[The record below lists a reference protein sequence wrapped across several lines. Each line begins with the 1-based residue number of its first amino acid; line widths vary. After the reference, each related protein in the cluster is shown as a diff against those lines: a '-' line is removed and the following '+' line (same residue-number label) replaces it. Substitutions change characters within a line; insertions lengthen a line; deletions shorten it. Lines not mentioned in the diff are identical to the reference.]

1 MKLLSIRLENYIGIY
16 NGRGDNILEVD
27 LSQSTSNIVIIRG
40 SNGSGKST
48 LLKALSPLQ
57 DDNTAIIPGMEGK
70 KTLRYLYN
78 GELYEILY
86 VHPVKN
92 DGSRGQ
98 VKMQVYKGMN
108 RVELNPTWNVT
119 SGKDIIFDL
128 FNLDANFLTLSQL
141 SSEDRGLADKKPAE
155 RKKFVNSII
164 NGIEVYNNMYK
175 VITKKYSTFKN
186 MINTISSKI
195 RQIGNIEE
203 LNARFINISK
213 QVEDV
218 SSERDKAVIEAS
230 KIDAEIGILT
240 RDNNLEEY
248 YKINEEIRDNIDY
261 ISASKSQVIDLSKG
275 ELSSENL
282 YELKDIIDSGLHTF
296 DKDISK
302 WKSEEAVAN
311 AKIESISREKD
322 ETFNSL
328 QTKITKRGTLLDGG
342 FSDSDLS
349 LYKDTKAKIA
359 ELDNDINGLNSSIKN
374 LSEAEALIN
383 AMEMIVPVL
392 DSLYN
397 GLDATTKKEKYDFV
411 KTTLDN
417 DGKYVDQTVELSRTY
432 NEVSR
437 TVGEL
442 ESEVLA
448 YEILFDKA
456 KSLALRPKE
465 CKIDDCSFVKEAID
479 ASSKHPEKRIN
490 DINKEISESKTLLKS
505 LEKDIESYKELYDFN
520 KRFTNLHG
528 MVLSFR
534 KLLEKS
540 PVDYIIDPYQLLAS
554 LDHMEKLMIDFN
566 QIRGIFNIITTKSN
580 YEEIIESL
588 KEPAAKYE
596 ANKALIDELD
606 SDIASLKDKLTTID
620 NRLMAEKDA
629 ISETVT
635 DISLTEFKIEVY
647 TKCKSLVDECIGLDV
662 RNEELQSQI
671 NSLSDIALKV
681 KTLDARMAEAK
692 SRADRLNNDLNAIL
706 NERDKIASNKTLL
719 EDYIRDLD
727 LYNKNFSILE
737 TIRYYLSPTT
747 GIQTVFMRTY
757 MGNIILKANELLSLI
772 FNGQF
777 IIQPFVINEAEFRI
791 PCLGNGLVNDD
802 ISSMSTSQ
810 ICMISMIL
818 SFAILSNSSTD
829 YNILKLDEIDGGLD
843 TENRIQFIGLLKQLI
858 TMVGCEQ
865 CFLISHNMEYDADT
879 TVIDMAARPVLVR

>member
-78 GELYEILY
+78 GEVYEILY

-282 YELKDIIDSGLHTF
+282 YELKDIIDNSLHTF

-322 ETFNSL
+322 EAFNSL

-349 LYKDTKAKIA
+349 LYKETKAKIA
-359 ELDNDINGLNSSIKN
+359 ELENDINGLNSSIKN
-374 LSEAEALIN
+374 LSEAEALVN

-465 CKIDDCSFVKEAID
+465 CKIDDCSFVKEAIE

-490 DINKEISESKTLLKS
+490 NINKEISESKTLLKS

-647 TKCKSLVDECIGLDV
+647 TKCKSLVDECIGLDT

-671 NSLSDIALKV
+671 NSLSDIAFKV

-719 EDYIRDLD
+719 EDYIRDLE

>member
-57 DDNTAIIPGMEGK
+57 DDNTAIIPGLEGK

-78 GELYEILY
+78 GEVYEILY
-86 VHPVKN
+86 VHPVKT

-186 MINTISSKI
+186 LISTISSKI
-195 RQIGNIEE
+195 NQIGNIEE
-203 LNARFINISK
+203 LNARYNNISR

-218 SSERDKAVIEAS
+218 SRERDKAVIEAS

-240 RDNNLEEY
+240 RDNNLEEF
-248 YKINEEIRDNIDY
+248 YKINEEIRENLDY
-261 ISASKSQVIDLSKG
+261 IRASKSQVINLSKG
-275 ELSSENL
+275 ELSSEDLN
-282 YELKDIIDSGLHTF
+282 ELKDIIDRSLRTF

-311 AKIESISREKD
+311 AKIENISREKD
-322 ETFNSL
+322 DTFKSL

-342 FSDSDLS
+342 FSDSDLT

-359 ELDNDINGLNSSIKN
+359 ELENDINGLNSSIKN
-374 LSEAEALIN
+374 LSEAEALVN

-417 DGKYVDQTVELSRTY
+417 DGKYVDQTIELTHTY

-437 TVGEL
+437 TVTEL
-442 ESEVLA
+442 ESEVLT

-456 KSLALRPKE
+456 KSLALRPKD
-465 CKIDDCSFVKEAID
+465 CKIDNCSFVKEAIE

-490 DINKEISESKTLLKS
+490 DINKEIDESNKLLKS

-588 KEPAAKYE
+588 KAPAAKYE

-620 NRLMAEKDA
+620 AQLTAEQDG
-629 ISETVT
+629 ISETT
-635 DISLTEFKIEVY
+635 TNISLAEFKIEVY
-647 TKCKSLVDECIGLDV
+647 TKCKSLVDECIGLEE
-662 RNEELQSQI
+662 RNNELQGQI
-671 NSLSDIALKV
+671 NSLSDIAFKV
-681 KTLDARMAEAK
+681 KDLETRMDEAK

-706 NERDKIASNKTLL
+706 SERDKIASSKTLL
-719 EDYIRDLD
+719 EDYIRDLE

>member
-57 DDNTAIIPGMEGK
+57 DDNNAIIPGLEGK

-78 GELYEILY
+78 NEVYEILY
-86 VHPVKN
+86 VHPVKT

-186 MINTISSKI
+186 LISTISSKI
-195 RQIGNIEE
+195 NQIGNIEE
-203 LNARFINISK
+203 LNSRYNNITR

-218 SSERDKAVIEAS
+218 SRERDRAVIEAS

-240 RDNNLEEY
+240 IDNNLEEF
-248 YKINEEIRDNIDY
+248 YKINEEIRENIDY
-261 ISASKSQVIDLSKG
+261 IRASKSQVINLSKG
-275 ELSSENL
+275 ELSSEDLN
-282 YELKDIIDSGLHTF
+282 ELKDIIDRNLRTF

-311 AKIESISREKD
+311 AKIENISRDKD
-322 ETFNSL
+322 ETFKSL

-359 ELDNDINGLNSSIKN
+359 ELENDINSLNSSIKN
-374 LSEAEALIN
+374 LSEAEALVN

-417 DGKYVDQTVELSRTY
+417 DGKYVDQTIELTRTY

-437 TVGEL
+437 TVTEL
-442 ESEVLA
+442 ESEILA

-456 KSLALRPKE
+456 KSLALRPKD
-465 CKIDDCSFVKEAID
+465 CKIDDCSFVKEAIE

-490 DINKEISESKTLLKS
+490 DINKEIDESNKLLKS

-606 SDIASLKDKLTTID
+606 SDIASLKDKLST
-620 NRLMAEKDA
+620 
-629 ISETVT
+629 
-635 DISLTEFKIEVY
+635 ISLQLTTENESIDEITNNISITEFRMEVY
-647 TKCKSLVDECIGLDV
+647 TKCKSLVDECIELEE
-662 RNEELQSQI
+662 RNNELQSQI
-671 NSLSDIALKV
+671 NSLSDIAFKV
-681 KTLDARMAEAK
+681 KDLETRMDEAK

-706 NERDKIASNKTLL
+706 SERDKIASNKTLL

>member
-57 DDNTAIIPGMEGK
+57 DDNTAIIPGLEGK

-78 GELYEILY
+78 GEVYEILY
-86 VHPVKN
+86 VHPVKT

-186 MINTISSKI
+186 LISTISSKI
-195 RQIGNIEE
+195 NQIGNIEE
-203 LNARFINISK
+203 LNARYNNISR

-218 SSERDKAVIEAS
+218 SRERDKAVIEAS

-240 RDNNLEEY
+240 RDNNLEEF
-248 YKINEEIRDNIDY
+248 YKINEEIRENLDY
-261 ISASKSQVIDLSKG
+261 IRASKSQVINLSKG
-275 ELSSENL
+275 ELSSEDLN
-282 YELKDIIDSGLHTF
+282 ELKDIIDRSLRTF

-311 AKIESISREKD
+311 AKIENISKEKED
-322 ETFNSL
+322 TFKSL

-359 ELDNDINGLNSSIKN
+359 ELENDINGLNSSIKN
-374 LSEAEALIN
+374 LSEAEALVN

-417 DGKYVDQTVELSRTY
+417 DGKYVDQTIELTRTY

-437 TVGEL
+437 TVTEL
-442 ESEVLA
+442 ESEILT

-456 KSLALRPKE
+456 KSLALRPKD
-465 CKIDDCSFVKEAID
+465 CKIDDCSFVKEAIE

-490 DINKEISESKTLLKS
+490 DINKEIDESNKLLKS

-606 SDIASLKDKLTTID
+606 SDIASLKDKLST
-620 NRLMAEKDA
+620 
-629 ISETVT
+629 
-635 DISLTEFKIEVY
+635 ISLQLTTENESIDETTNNISITEFRMEVY
-647 TKCKSLVDECIGLDV
+647 TKCKSLVDECIGLEE
-662 RNEELQSQI
+662 RNNELQSQI
-671 NSLSDIALKV
+671 NSLSDIAFKV
-681 KTLDARMAEAK
+681 KDLETRMDEAK

-706 NERDKIASNKTLL
+706 SERDKIASNKTLL

>member
-57 DDNTAIIPGMEGK
+57 DDNTAIIPGLEGK

-78 GELYEILY
+78 GEVYEILY
-86 VHPVKN
+86 VHPVKT

-108 RVELNPTWNVT
+108 HVELNPTWNVT

-186 MINTISSKI
+186 LISTISSKI
-195 RQIGNIEE
+195 NQIGNIEE
-203 LNARFINISK
+203 LNARYNNISR
-213 QVEDV
+213 QVETV

-240 RDNNLEEY
+240 RDNNLEEF
-248 YKINEEIRDNIDY
+248 YKINEEIRENLDY
-261 ISASKSQVIDLSKG
+261 IRASKSQVINLSKG
-275 ELSSENL
+275 ELSSEDLN
-282 YELKDIIDSGLHTF
+282 ELKDIIDNSLHAF

-302 WKSEEAVAN
+302 WKSEEAVAKV
-311 AKIESISREKD
+311 KIENISRDKD
-322 ETFNSL
+322 ETFKSL

-342 FSDSDLS
+342 FSDSDLT
-349 LYKDTKAKIA
+349 LYKETKAKIA
-359 ELDNDINGLNSSIKN
+359 DLENDINGLNSSIKN
-374 LSEAEALIN
+374 LSEAEALVN

-417 DGKYVDQTVELSRTY
+417 DGKYVDQTIELTRTY

-437 TVGEL
+437 TVTEL

-456 KSLALRPKE
+456 KSLALRPKD
-465 CKIDDCSFVKEAID
+465 CKIDDCSFVKEAIE

-490 DINKEISESKTLLKS
+490 DINKEIDESNKLLKS

-620 NRLMAEKDA
+620 AQLTAEQDG
-629 ISETVT
+629 ISETT
-635 DISLTEFKIEVY
+635 NDIALTEFKTEVY
-647 TKCKSLVDECIGLDV
+647 TKCKSLVDECIGLEE
-662 RNEELQSQI
+662 RNNELQGQI
-671 NSLSDIALKV
+671 NSLSDIAFKV
-681 KTLDARMAEAK
+681 KDLETRMDEAK
-692 SRADRLNNDLNAIL
+692 SKADRLNNDLNAIL
-706 NERDKIASNKTLL
+706 NERDKIASSKTLL
-719 EDYIRDLD
+719 EDYIRDLE

>member
-57 DDNTAIIPGMEGK
+57 DDNTAIIPGLEGK

-78 GELYEILY
+78 NEVYEILY
-86 VHPVKN
+86 VHPVKT

-186 MINTISSKI
+186 LISTISSKI
-195 RQIGNIEE
+195 NQIGNIEE
-203 LNARFINISK
+203 LNARYNNITR

-218 SSERDKAVIEAS
+218 SRERDKAVIEAS

-240 RDNNLEEY
+240 RDNNLEEF
-248 YKINEEIRDNIDY
+248 YKINEEIRENLDY
-261 ISASKSQVIDLSKG
+261 IRASKSQVINLSKG
-275 ELSSENL
+275 ELSSEDLN
-282 YELKDIIDSGLHTF
+282 ELKDIIDRSLRTF

-311 AKIESISREKD
+311 SKIESISKEKD

-342 FSDSDLS
+342 FSDSDLT

-359 ELDNDINGLNSSIKN
+359 ELENDINGLNSSIKN
-374 LSEAEALIN
+374 LSEAEALVN

-417 DGKYVDQTVELSRTY
+417 DGKYVDQTIELTRTY

-437 TVGEL
+437 TVTEL
-442 ESEVLA
+442 ESEILT

-456 KSLALRPKE
+456 KSLALRPKA
-465 CKIDDCSFVKEAID
+465 CKIDDCSFVKEAIE

-490 DINKEISESKTLLKS
+490 DINKEINESNKLLKS

-620 NRLMAEKDA
+620 NQLMTEKDA
-629 ISETVT
+629 ISETTT
-635 DISLTEFKIEVY
+635 DIALIEFKIEVY
-647 TKCKSLVDECIGLDV
+647 TKCKSLVDECIGLEE
-662 RNEELQSQI
+662 RNNELQSQI
-671 NSLSDIALKV
+671 NSLSDIAFKV
-681 KTLDARMAEAK
+681 KDLETRIDEAK

-706 NERDKIASNKTLL
+706 SERDKIASNKTLL

>member
-78 GELYEILY
+78 GEVYEILY

-275 ELSSENL
+275 ELTSENL
-282 YELKDIIDSGLHTF
+282 SELKDIIDNSLHTF

-322 ETFNSL
+322 EAFNSL

-342 FSDSDLS
+342 FSDSDLT

-359 ELDNDINGLNSSIKN
+359 ELENDINGLNSSIKN
-374 LSEAEALIN
+374 LSEAEALVN

-417 DGKYVDQTVELSRTY
+417 DGKYVDQTIELSRTY

-465 CKIDDCSFVKEAID
+465 CKIDDCSFVKEAIE

-606 SDIASLKDKLTTID
+606 SDIASLKDKLTNID

-662 RNEELQSQI
+662 RNEELQAQI

-681 KTLDARMAEAK
+681 KTLDTRMAEAK
-692 SRADRLNNDLNAIL
+692 SRADRLNDDLNAIL

>member
-78 GELYEILY
+78 GEVYEILY

-282 YELKDIIDSGLHTF
+282 YELKDIIDSSLHTF

-322 ETFNSL
+322 EAFNSL

-342 FSDSDLS
+342 FSDSDLT

-359 ELDNDINGLNSSIKN
+359 ELENDINSLNSSIKN
-374 LSEAEALIN
+374 LSEAEALVN

-465 CKIDDCSFVKEAID
+465 CKIDDCSFVKEAIE

-606 SDIASLKDKLTTID
+606 SDIASLKDKLNTID

-647 TKCKSLVDECIGLDV
+647 TKCKSLVDECIGLDT
-662 RNEELQSQI
+662 RNEELQAQI

-681 KTLDARMAEAK
+681 KTLDTRMAEAK

-858 TMVGCEQ
+858 SMVGCEQ

>member
-78 GELYEILY
+78 GEVYEILY

-282 YELKDIIDSGLHTF
+282 YELKDIIDNSLRTF

-322 ETFNSL
+322 EAFNSL

-342 FSDSDLS
+342 FSDSDLT

-359 ELDNDINGLNSSIKN
+359 ELENDINSLNSSIKN
-374 LSEAEALIN
+374 LSEAEALVN

-465 CKIDDCSFVKEAID
+465 CKIDDCSFVKEAIE

-490 DINKEISESKTLLKS
+490 DISKEISESKTLLKS

-647 TKCKSLVDECIGLDV
+647 TKCKSLVDECIGLDT
-662 RNEELQSQI
+662 RNEELQAQI

>member
-57 DDNTAIIPGMEGK
+57 DDNNAIIPGLEGK

-78 GELYEILY
+78 NEVYEILY
-86 VHPVKN
+86 VHPVKT

-186 MINTISSKI
+186 LISTISSKI
-195 RQIGNIEE
+195 NQIGNIEE
-203 LNARFINISK
+203 LNSRYNNISR

-218 SSERDKAVIEAS
+218 SRERDRAVIEAS

-240 RDNNLEEY
+240 RDNNLEEF
-248 YKINEEIRDNIDY
+248 YKINEEIRDNLDY
-261 ISASKSQVIDLSKG
+261 IRASKSQVINLSKG
-275 ELSSENL
+275 ELSSEDLN
-282 YELKDIIDSGLHTF
+282 ELKDIIDSSLRSF
-296 DKDISK
+296 DRDISK
-302 WKSEEAVAN
+302 WRAEEAVAN
-311 AKIESISREKD
+311 AKIENISREKD
-322 ETFNSL
+322 ETFKSL

-359 ELDNDINGLNSSIKN
+359 ELENDINGLNSSIKN
-374 LSEAEALIN
+374 LSEAEALVN

-417 DGKYVDQTVELSRTY
+417 DGKYVDQTIELTRTY

-437 TVGEL
+437 TVTEL

-456 KSLALRPKE
+456 KSLALRPKD
-465 CKIDDCSFVKEAID
+465 CKIDDCSFVKEAIE

-490 DINKEISESKTLLKS
+490 DINKEIDESNKLLKS

-606 SDIASLKDKLTTID
+606 SDIASLKDKLSTISLQLTTENESIGEITT
-620 NRLMAEKDA
+620 N
-629 ISETVT
+629 
-635 DISLTEFKIEVY
+635 ISLTEFKTEVY
-647 TKCKSLVDECIGLDV
+647 TKCKSLVDECIGLEE
-662 RNEELQSQI
+662 RNNELQSQI
-671 NSLSDIALKV
+671 NSLSDIAFKV
-681 KTLDARMAEAK
+681 KDLETRMDEAK

-706 NERDKIASNKTLL
+706 SERDKIASNKTLL

>member
-78 GELYEILY
+78 GEIYEILY
-86 VHPVKN
+86 IHPVKN

-282 YELKDIIDSGLHTF
+282 YELKDIIDNSLHTF

-322 ETFNSL
+322 EAFNSL

-342 FSDSDLS
+342 FSDSDLT

-359 ELDNDINGLNSSIKN
+359 ELENDINSLNSSIKN
-374 LSEAEALIN
+374 LSEAEALVN

-417 DGKYVDQTVELSRTY
+417 NGKYVDQTVELSRTY

-465 CKIDDCSFVKEAID
+465 CKIDDCSFVKEAIE

-505 LEKDIESYKELYDFN
+505 LDKDIESYKELYDFN

-647 TKCKSLVDECIGLDV
+647 TKCKSLVDECIGLDT
-662 RNEELQSQI
+662 RNEELQAQI

-681 KTLDARMAEAK
+681 KTLDTRMAEAK

-858 TMVGCEQ
+858 SMVGCEQ

>member
-57 DDNTAIIPGMEGK
+57 DDNNAIIPGLEGK

-78 GELYEILY
+78 NEVYEILY
-86 VHPVKN
+86 VHPVKT

-186 MINTISSKI
+186 LISTISSKI
-195 RQIGNIEE
+195 NQIGNIEE
-203 LNARFINISK
+203 LNSRYNNITR

-218 SSERDKAVIEAS
+218 SRERDRAVIEAS

-240 RDNNLEEY
+240 RDNNLEEF
-248 YKINEEIRDNIDY
+248 YKINEEIRENLDY
-261 ISASKSQVIDLSKG
+261 IRVSKSQVINLSKG
-275 ELSSENL
+275 ELSSEDLN
-282 YELKDIIDSGLHTF
+282 ELKDIIDRSLRTF

-311 AKIESISREKD
+311 AKIENISKEKD

-359 ELDNDINGLNSSIKN
+359 ELENDINGLNSSIKN
-374 LSEAEALIN
+374 LSEAEALVN

-417 DGKYVDQTVELSRTY
+417 DGKYVDQTIELTRTY

-437 TVGEL
+437 TVTEL

-456 KSLALRPKE
+456 KSLALRPKD
-465 CKIDDCSFVKEAID
+465 CKIDDCSFVKEAIE

-490 DINKEISESKTLLKS
+490 DINKEIDESNKLLKS

-606 SDIASLKDKLTTID
+606 SDIASLKDKLSTISLQLTTENESIGEITT
-620 NRLMAEKDA
+620 N
-629 ISETVT
+629 
-635 DISLTEFKIEVY
+635 ISLTEFKTEVY
-647 TKCKSLVDECIGLDV
+647 TKCKSLVDECIGLEE
-662 RNEELQSQI
+662 RNNELQSQI
-671 NSLSDIALKV
+671 NSLSDIAFKV
-681 KTLDARMAEAK
+681 KDLEGRMDEAK

-706 NERDKIASNKTLL
+706 SERDKIASNKTLL

>member
-1 MKLLSIRLENYIGIY
+1 
-16 NGRGDNILEVD
+16 
-27 LSQSTSNIVIIRG
+27 
-40 SNGSGKST
+40 
-48 LLKALSPLQ
+48 
-57 DDNTAIIPGMEGK
+57 
-70 KTLRYLYN
+70 
-78 GELYEILY
+78 
-86 VHPVKN
+86 
-92 DGSRGQ
+92 
-98 VKMQVYKGMN
+98 
-108 RVELNPTWNVT
+108 
-119 SGKDIIFDL
+119 
-128 FNLDANFLTLSQL
+128 
-141 SSEDRGLADKKPAE
+141 
-155 RKKFVNSII
+155 
-164 NGIEVYNNMYK
+164 
-175 VITKKYSTFKN
+175 

-261 ISASKSQVIDLSKG
+261 ISSSKSQVIDLSKG

-282 YELKDIIDSGLHTF
+282 YELKDIIDNSLHTF

-322 ETFNSL
+322 EAFNSL

-359 ELDNDINGLNSSIKN
+359 ELENDINGLNSSIKN
-374 LSEAEALIN
+374 LSEAEALVN

-432 NEVSR
+432 NEVFR

-465 CKIDDCSFVKEAID
+465 CKIDDCSFVKEAIE

-647 TKCKSLVDECIGLDV
+647 TKCKSLVDECIGLDI
-662 RNEELQSQI
+662 RNEELQTQI

-858 TMVGCEQ
+858 SMVGCEQ

>member
-78 GELYEILY
+78 GEVYEILY

-282 YELKDIIDSGLHTF
+282 YELKDIIDNSLRTF

-322 ETFNSL
+322 EAFNSL

-359 ELDNDINGLNSSIKN
+359 ELENDINSLNSSIKN
-374 LSEAEALIN
+374 LSEAEALVN

-417 DGKYVDQTVELSRTY
+417 DGKYVDQTIELSRTY

-465 CKIDDCSFVKEAID
+465 CKIDDCSFVKEAIE

-662 RNEELQSQI
+662 RNEELQAQI

-681 KTLDARMAEAK
+681 KTLDTRMAEAK

-858 TMVGCEQ
+858 SMVGCEQ

>member
-57 DDNTAIIPGMEGK
+57 DDNNAIIPGLEGK

-78 GELYEILY
+78 NEIYEILY
-86 VHPVKN
+86 VHPVKT

-186 MINTISSKI
+186 LISTISSKI
-195 RQIGNIEE
+195 NQIGNIEE
-203 LNARFINISK
+203 LNSRYNNITR

-218 SSERDKAVIEAS
+218 SRERDRAVIEAS

-240 RDNNLEEY
+240 RDNNLEEF
-248 YKINEEIRDNIDY
+248 YKINEEIRENLDY
-261 ISASKSQVIDLSKG
+261 IRASKSQVINLSKG
-275 ELSSENL
+275 ELTSENL
-282 YELKDIIDSGLHTF
+282 YELKDIIDSSLRTF

-311 AKIESISREKD
+311 AKIENISKEKED
-322 ETFNSL
+322 TFKSL

-359 ELDNDINGLNSSIKN
+359 ELENDINSLNSSIKN
-374 LSEAEALIN
+374 LSEAEALVN

-417 DGKYVDQTVELSRTY
+417 DGKYVDQTIELTRTY

-437 TVGEL
+437 TVTEL
-442 ESEVLA
+442 ESEILT

-456 KSLALRPKE
+456 KSLALRPKD
-465 CKIDDCSFVKEAID
+465 CKIDDCSFVKEAIE

-490 DINKEISESKTLLKS
+490 DINKEIDESNKLLKS

-620 NRLMAEKDA
+620 NQLMTEKDA

-635 DISLTEFKIEVY
+635 DIALTEFKTEVY
-647 TKCKSLVDECIGLDV
+647 TKCKSLVDECIGLEE
-662 RNEELQSQI
+662 RNNELQGQI
-671 NSLSDIALKV
+671 NSLSDIAFKV
-681 KTLDARMAEAK
+681 KDLETRMDEAK

-706 NERDKIASNKTLL
+706 SERDKIASNKTLL

>member
-70 KTLRYLYN
+70 KTLRYFYN
-78 GELYEILY
+78 GEVYEILY

-213 QVEDV
+213 QVEDI

-282 YELKDIIDSGLHTF
+282 YELKDIIDNSLHTF

-322 ETFNSL
+322 EAFNSL

-342 FSDSDLS
+342 FSDSDLT

-359 ELDNDINGLNSSIKN
+359 ELENDINGLNSSIKN
-374 LSEAEALIN
+374 LSEAEALVN

-442 ESEVLA
+442 ESEILA

-465 CKIDDCSFVKEAID
+465 CKIDDCSFVKEAIE

-490 DINKEISESKTLLKS
+490 DINKDISESKTLLKS

-647 TKCKSLVDECIGLDV
+647 TKCKSLVDECIGLDT
-662 RNEELQSQI
+662 RNEELQAQI

-681 KTLDARMAEAK
+681 KTLDTRMAEAK

-858 TMVGCEQ
+858 SMVGCEQ

>member
-57 DDNTAIIPGMEGK
+57 DDNNAIIPGLEGK

-78 GELYEILY
+78 GEVYEILY
-86 VHPVKN
+86 VHPVKT

-186 MINTISSKI
+186 LISTISSKI
-195 RQIGNIEE
+195 NQIGNIEE
-203 LNARFINISK
+203 LNSRYNNITR

-218 SSERDKAVIEAS
+218 SRERDRAVIEAS

-240 RDNNLEEY
+240 RDNNLEEF
-248 YKINEEIRDNIDY
+248 YKINEEIRENLDY
-261 ISASKSQVIDLSKG
+261 IRASKSQVINLSKG
-275 ELSSENL
+275 ELSSEDLN
-282 YELKDIIDSGLHTF
+282 ELKDIIDRSLRTF

-311 AKIESISREKD
+311 AKIENISKEKED
-322 ETFNSL
+322 TFKSL

-342 FSDSDLS
+342 FSDSDLT
-349 LYKDTKAKIA
+349 LYKETKAKIA
-359 ELDNDINGLNSSIKN
+359 DLENDINGLNSSIKN
-374 LSEAEALIN
+374 LSEAEALVN

-417 DGKYVDQTVELSRTY
+417 DGKYVDQTVELTRTY

-437 TVGEL
+437 TVTEL

-456 KSLALRPKE
+456 KSLALRPKD
-465 CKIDDCSFVKEAID
+465 CKIDDCSFVKEAIE

-490 DINKEISESKTLLKS
+490 DINKEIDESNKLLKS
-505 LEKDIESYKELYDFN
+505 LEKDIESYRELYDFN

-540 PVDYIIDPYQLLAS
+540 PVNYIIDPYQLLAS
-554 LDHMEKLMIDFN
+554 LDHMENLMINFN

-606 SDIASLKDKLTTID
+606 SDIASLKDKLST
-620 NRLMAEKDA
+620 
-629 ISETVT
+629 
-635 DISLTEFKIEVY
+635 ISLQLTTENESIDEITNNISITEFRMGVY
-647 TKCKSLVDECIGLDV
+647 TKCKSLVDECIGLEE
-662 RNEELQSQI
+662 RNNELQSQI
-671 NSLSDIALKV
+671 NSLSDIAFKV
-681 KTLDARMAEAK
+681 KDLETRMDEAK

-706 NERDKIASNKTLL
+706 SERDKIASNKTLL

>member
-78 GELYEILY
+78 GEVYEILY

-282 YELKDIIDSGLHTF
+282 YELKDIIDNSLRTF

-342 FSDSDLS
+342 FSDSDLT

-359 ELDNDINGLNSSIKN
+359 ELENDINSLNSSIKN
-374 LSEAEALIN
+374 LSEAEALVN

-465 CKIDDCSFVKEAID
+465 CKIDDCSFVKEAIE

-520 KRFTNLHG
+520 KRFSNLHG

-620 NRLMAEKDA
+620 NRLIAEKDA

-647 TKCKSLVDECIGLDV
+647 TKCKSLVDECIGLDT

-681 KTLDARMAEAK
+681 KTLDTRMAEAK

-858 TMVGCEQ
+858 SMVGCEQ

>member
-57 DDNTAIIPGMEGK
+57 DDNNAIIPGLEGK

-78 GELYEILY
+78 NEVYEILY
-86 VHPVKN
+86 VHPVKT

-186 MINTISSKI
+186 LISTISSKI
-195 RQIGNIEE
+195 NQIGNIEE
-203 LNARFINISK
+203 LNSRYNNITR

-218 SSERDKAVIEAS
+218 SRERDRAVIEAS

-240 RDNNLEEY
+240 RDNNLEEF
-248 YKINEEIRDNIDY
+248 YKINEEIRENLDY
-261 ISASKSQVIDLSKG
+261 IRASKSQVINLSKG
-275 ELSSENL
+275 ELSSEDLN
-282 YELKDIIDSGLHTF
+282 ELKDIIDRSLRTF

-311 AKIESISREKD
+311 AKIENISREKD
-322 ETFNSL
+322 ETFKSL

-359 ELDNDINGLNSSIKN
+359 ELENDINSLNSSIKN
-374 LSEAEALIN
+374 LSEAEALVN

-417 DGKYVDQTVELSRTY
+417 DGKYVDQTIELTRTY

-437 TVGEL
+437 TVTEL
-442 ESEVLA
+442 ESEILA

-456 KSLALRPKE
+456 KSLALRPKD
-465 CKIDDCSFVKEAID
+465 CKIDDCSFVKEAIE

-490 DINKEISESKTLLKS
+490 DINKEIDESNRLLKS

-606 SDIASLKDKLTTID
+606 SDIASLKDKLSTISLQLTTENESIGEITT
-620 NRLMAEKDA
+620 N
-629 ISETVT
+629 
-635 DISLTEFKIEVY
+635 ISLTEFKTEVY
-647 TKCKSLVDECIGLDV
+647 TKCKSLVDECIGLEE
-662 RNEELQSQI
+662 RNNELQSQI
-671 NSLSDIALKV
+671 NSLSDIAFKV
-681 KTLDARMAEAK
+681 KDLEGRMDEAK

-706 NERDKIASNKTLL
+706 SERDKIASNKTLL

>member
-78 GELYEILY
+78 GEVYEILY

-261 ISASKSQVIDLSKG
+261 ISSSKSKVIDLSKG

-282 YELKDIIDSGLHTF
+282 YELKDIIDNSLRTF

-322 ETFNSL
+322 EAFNSL

-342 FSDSDLS
+342 FSDSDLT

-359 ELDNDINGLNSSIKN
+359 ELENDINGLNSSIKN
-374 LSEAEALIN
+374 LSEAEALVN

-417 DGKYVDQTVELSRTY
+417 DGKYLDQTVELSRTY

-465 CKIDDCSFVKEAID
+465 CKIDNCSFVKEAIE

-858 TMVGCEQ
+858 SMVGCEQ

>member
-57 DDNTAIIPGMEGK
+57 DDNTAIIPGLEGK

-78 GELYEILY
+78 GEVYEILY
-86 VHPVKN
+86 VHPVKT

-186 MINTISSKI
+186 LISTISSKI
-195 RQIGNIEE
+195 NQIGNIEE
-203 LNARFINISK
+203 LNARYNNISR
-213 QVEDV
+213 QVETI

-240 RDNNLEEY
+240 RDNNLEEF
-248 YKINEEIRDNIDY
+248 YKINEEIRENLDY
-261 ISASKSQVIDLSKG
+261 IRASKSQVINLSKG
-275 ELSSENL
+275 ELTSENL
-282 YELKDIIDSGLHTF
+282 NELKDIIDSSLHAF

-302 WKSEEAVAN
+302 WKSEEAVAKV
-311 AKIESISREKD
+311 KIENISREKD

-342 FSDSDLS
+342 FSDSDLT
-349 LYKDTKAKIA
+349 LYKETKAKIA
-359 ELDNDINGLNSSIKN
+359 DLENDINGLNSSIKN
-374 LSEAEALIN
+374 LSEAEALVN

-417 DGKYVDQTVELSRTY
+417 DGKYVDQTIELTRTY

-437 TVGEL
+437 TVTEL

-456 KSLALRPKE
+456 KSLALRPKD
-465 CKIDDCSFVKEAID
+465 CKIDDCSFVKEAIE

-490 DINKEISESKTLLKS
+490 DINKEIDESNKLLKS

-540 PVDYIIDPYQLLAS
+540 PVNYIIDPYQLLAS
-554 LDHMEKLMIDFN
+554 LDHMENLMIDFN

-606 SDIASLKDKLTTID
+606 SDIASLKNKLTTID
-620 NRLMAEKDA
+620 AQLTAEQDGV
-629 ISETVT
+629 SEITT
-635 DISLTEFKIEVY
+635 NISLVEFKTEVY
-647 TKCKSLVDECIGLDV
+647 TKCKSLVDECIGLEE
-662 RNEELQSQI
+662 RNNELQGQI
-671 NSLSDIALKV
+671 NSLSDIAFKV
-681 KTLDARMAEAK
+681 KDLESRMDEAK

-706 NERDKIASNKTLL
+706 NERDKIASSKTLL

>member
-78 GELYEILY
+78 GEVYEILY

-248 YKINEEIRDNIDY
+248 YRINEEIRDNIDY

-282 YELKDIIDSGLHTF
+282 YELKDIIDSSLRTF

-322 ETFNSL
+322 EAFNSL

-349 LYKDTKAKIA
+349 LYKETKAKIA
-359 ELDNDINGLNSSIKN
+359 ELENDINGLNSSIKN
-374 LSEAEALIN
+374 LSEAEALVN

-647 TKCKSLVDECIGLDV
+647 TKCKSLVDECIGLDI
-662 RNEELQSQI
+662 RNEELQAQI

-681 KTLDARMAEAK
+681 KTLDTRMAEAK

>member
-78 GELYEILY
+78 GEVYEILY

-275 ELSSENL
+275 ELTSENL
-282 YELKDIIDSGLHTF
+282 YELKDIIDNSLHTF

-322 ETFNSL
+322 EAFNSL

-359 ELDNDINGLNSSIKN
+359 ELENDINSLNSSIKN
-374 LSEAEALIN
+374 LSEAEALVN

-417 DGKYVDQTVELSRTY
+417 DGKYVDQTVELSRNY

-465 CKIDDCSFVKEAID
+465 CKIDDCSFVKEAIE

-490 DINKEISESKTLLKS
+490 DINKKISESKTLLKS

-580 YEEIIESL
+580 YEEIIELL

-635 DISLTEFKIEVY
+635 NISLTEFKIEVY
-647 TKCKSLVDECIGLDV
+647 TKCKSLVDECIGLDT
-662 RNEELQSQI
+662 RNEELQAQI

-858 TMVGCEQ
+858 SMVGCEQ

>member
-57 DDNTAIIPGMEGK
+57 DDNTAIIPGLGGK

-78 GELYEILY
+78 GEVYEILY
-86 VHPVKN
+86 VHPVKT

-186 MINTISSKI
+186 LISTISSKI
-195 RQIGNIEE
+195 NQIGNIEE
-203 LNARFINISK
+203 LNARYNNISR

-218 SSERDKAVIEAS
+218 SRERDKAVIEAS

-240 RDNNLEEY
+240 RDNNLEEF
-248 YKINEEIRDNIDY
+248 YKINEEIRENLDY
-261 ISASKSQVIDLSKG
+261 IRASKSQVINLSKG
-275 ELSSENL
+275 ELTSENL
-282 YELKDIIDSGLHTF
+282 YELKDIIDSSLRTF

-311 AKIESISREKD
+311 AKIENISKEKED
-322 ETFNSL
+322 TFKSL

-359 ELDNDINGLNSSIKN
+359 ELENDINGLNSSIKN
-374 LSEAEALIN
+374 LSEAEALVN

-417 DGKYVDQTVELSRTY
+417 DGKYVDQTIELIRTY

-437 TVGEL
+437 TVTEL
-442 ESEVLA
+442 ESEILA

-456 KSLALRPKE
+456 KSLALRPKD
-465 CKIDDCSFVKEAID
+465 CKIDDCSFVKEAIE

-490 DINKEISESKTLLKS
+490 DINKEIDESNKLLKS

-606 SDIASLKDKLTTID
+606 SDIASLKDKLATID
-620 NRLMAEKDA
+620 NQLMVEKDA
-629 ISETVT
+629 ISETTT
-635 DISLTEFKIEVY
+635 DIALAEFKIEVY
-647 TKCKSLVDECIGLDV
+647 TKCKSLVDECIGLEE
-662 RNEELQSQI
+662 RNNELQGQI
-671 NSLSDIALKV
+671 NSLSDIAFKV
-681 KTLDARMAEAK
+681 KDLETRMDEAK

-706 NERDKIASNKTLL
+706 SERDKIASNKTLL

-879 TVIDMAARPVLVR
+879 TVIDMAARPVLVK

>member
-78 GELYEILY
+78 GEVYEILY
-86 VHPVKN
+86 VHPVKT

-213 QVEDV
+213 QVEDI

-275 ELSSENL
+275 ELTSENL
-282 YELKDIIDSGLHTF
+282 TELKDIIDSSLRTF

-311 AKIESISREKD
+311 AKIESIHREKD
-322 ETFNSL
+322 ETFKSL

-342 FSDSDLS
+342 FSDSDLT

-359 ELDNDINGLNSSIKN
+359 ELENDINSLNSSIKN
-374 LSEAEALIN
+374 LSEAEALVN

-392 DSLYN
+392 DSIYN

-411 KTTLDN
+411 KITLDN
-417 DGKYVDQTVELSRTY
+417 DGKYVDQTIELSRTY

-437 TVGEL
+437 KVTEL
-442 ESEVLA
+442 ESEILA

-465 CKIDDCSFVKEAID
+465 CKIDDCSFVKEAIE

-490 DINKEISESKTLLKS
+490 DINKEISESNKLLKS

-554 LDHMEKLMIDFN
+554 LEHMEKLMIDFN

-606 SDIASLKDKLTTID
+606 SDIASLKDKLNTID
-620 NRLMAEKDA
+620 NQLMVEKDA

-635 DISLTEFKIEVY
+635 DIALTGFKIEVY
-647 TKCKSLVDECIGLDV
+647 TKCKSLVDECIGLEA
-662 RNEELQSQI
+662 RNEELQAQI
-671 NSLSDIALKV
+671 NSLSNIALKV
-681 KTLDARMAEAK
+681 KTLDTRMAEAK

-719 EDYIRDLD
+719 EDYIRDLE

-858 TMVGCEQ
+858 SMVGCEQ

>member
-57 DDNTAIIPGMEGK
+57 DDNNAIIPGLEGK

-78 GELYEILY
+78 NEVYEILY
-86 VHPVKN
+86 VHPVKT

-186 MINTISSKI
+186 LISTISSKI
-195 RQIGNIEE
+195 NQIGNIEE
-203 LNARFINISK
+203 LNSRYNNITR

-218 SSERDKAVIEAS
+218 SRERDRAVIEAS

-240 RDNNLEEY
+240 RDNNLEEF
-248 YKINEEIRDNIDY
+248 YKINEEIRENLDY
-261 ISASKSQVIDLSKG
+261 IRASKSQVINLSKG
-275 ELSSENL
+275 ELSSEDLN
-282 YELKDIIDSGLHTF
+282 ELKDIIDRSLRTF

-311 AKIESISREKD
+311 AKIENISREKD
-322 ETFNSL
+322 ETFKSL

-359 ELDNDINGLNSSIKN
+359 ELENDINGLNSSIKN
-374 LSEAEALIN
+374 LSEAEALVN

-417 DGKYVDQTVELSRTY
+417 DGKYVDQTIELTRTY

-437 TVGEL
+437 TVTEL
-442 ESEVLA
+442 ESEILA

-456 KSLALRPKE
+456 KSLALRPKD
-465 CKIDDCSFVKEAID
+465 CKIDDCSFVKEAIE

-490 DINKEISESKTLLKS
+490 DINKEIDESNKLLKS

-606 SDIASLKDKLTTID
+606 SDIASLKDKLSTISLQLTTE
-620 NRLMAEKDA
+620 NES
-629 ISETVT
+629 ISEITNN
-635 DISLTEFKIEVY
+635 ISITEFRMEVY
-647 TKCKSLVDECIGLDV
+647 TKCKSLVDECIGLEE
-662 RNEELQSQI
+662 RNSELQSQI
-671 NSLSDIALKV
+671 NSLSDIAFKV
-681 KTLDARMAEAK
+681 KDLETRMDEAK

-706 NERDKIASNKTLL
+706 SERDKIASNKTLL

>member
-78 GELYEILY
+78 GEVYEILY

-282 YELKDIIDSGLHTF
+282 YELKDIIDNSLHTF

-322 ETFNSL
+322 EAFNSL

-349 LYKDTKAKIA
+349 LYKETKAKIA
-359 ELDNDINGLNSSIKN
+359 ELENDINGLNSSIKN
-374 LSEAEALIN
+374 LSEAEALVN

-465 CKIDDCSFVKEAID
+465 CKIDDCSFVKEAIE

-620 NRLMAEKDA
+620 NRLMAEKDD

-647 TKCKSLVDECIGLDV
+647 TKCKSLVDECIGLDT

-858 TMVGCEQ
+858 SMVGCEQ

>member
-57 DDNTAIIPGMEGK
+57 DDNTAIIPGLEGK

-78 GELYEILY
+78 NEVYEILY
-86 VHPVKN
+86 VHPVKT

-186 MINTISSKI
+186 LISTISSKI
-195 RQIGNIEE
+195 NQIGNIEE
-203 LNARFINISK
+203 LNSRYNNITR
-213 QVEDV
+213 QVEDI
-218 SSERDKAVIEAS
+218 SRERDIAVIEAS

-240 RDNNLEEY
+240 RDNNLEEF
-248 YKINEEIRDNIDY
+248 YKINEEIRENLDY
-261 ISASKSQVIDLSKG
+261 IRASKSQVINLSKG
-275 ELSSENL
+275 ELSSEDLN
-282 YELKDIIDSGLHTF
+282 ELKDIIDRSLRTF

-311 AKIESISREKD
+311 AKIENISREKD
-322 ETFNSL
+322 ETFKSL

-359 ELDNDINGLNSSIKN
+359 ELENDINGLNSSIKN
-374 LSEAEALIN
+374 LSEAEALVN

-417 DGKYVDQTVELSRTY
+417 DGKYVDQTIELTRTY

-437 TVGEL
+437 TVTEL

-456 KSLALRPKE
+456 KSLALRPKD
-465 CKIDDCSFVKEAID
+465 CKIDDCSFVKEAIE

-490 DINKEISESKTLLKS
+490 DINKEINESNKLLKS

-606 SDIASLKDKLTTID
+606 SDIASLKDKLST
-620 NRLMAEKDA
+620 
-629 ISETVT
+629 
-635 DISLTEFKIEVY
+635 ISLQLTTEKESIDGITNNISITEFKIEVY
-647 TKCKSLVDECIGLDV
+647 TKCKSLVDECIGLEE
-662 RNEELQSQI
+662 RNNELQSQI
-671 NSLSDIALKV
+671 NSLSDIAFKV
-681 KTLDARMAEAK
+681 KDLETRMDEAK

-706 NERDKIASNKTLL
+706 SERDKIASNKTLL

>member
-57 DDNTAIIPGMEGK
+57 DDNTAIIPGLEGK

-78 GELYEILY
+78 NEVYEILY
-86 VHPVKN
+86 VHPVKT

-186 MINTISSKI
+186 LISTISSKI
-195 RQIGNIEE
+195 NQIGNIEE
-203 LNARFINISK
+203 LNSRYNNISR

-218 SSERDKAVIEAS
+218 SRERDRAVIEAS

-240 RDNNLEEY
+240 RDNNLEEF
-248 YKINEEIRDNIDY
+248 YKINEEIRDNLDY
-261 ISASKSQVIDLSKG
+261 IRASKSQVINLSKG
-275 ELSSENL
+275 ELSSEDLN
-282 YELKDIIDSGLHTF
+282 ELKDIIDSSLRSF
-296 DKDISK
+296 DRDISK
-302 WKSEEAVAN
+302 WRAEETIAN
-311 AKIESISREKD
+311 SKIESISRDKD
-322 ETFNSL
+322 DIFESL
-328 QTKITKRGTLLDGG
+328 QSKITKRGTLLDGG
-342 FSDSDLS
+342 FSDSDLT

-359 ELDNDINGLNSSIKN
+359 ELDNDINSLNSSIKN
-374 LSEAEALIN
+374 LSEAEALVN

-417 DGKYVDQTVELSRTY
+417 DGKYVDQTVELSHTY
-432 NEVSR
+432 SEVSR
-437 TVGEL
+437 TVTEL
-442 ESEVLA
+442 ESEILA

-456 KSLALRPKE
+456 KSLALRPKD
-465 CKIDDCSFVKEAID
+465 CKIDDCSFVKEAIE

-490 DINKEISESKTLLKS
+490 DINKEIDESNKLLKS

-606 SDIASLKDKLTTID
+606 SDIASLKDKLATID
-620 NRLMAEKDA
+620 SQLITEKESIDEITTN
-629 ISETVT
+629 ISV
-635 DISLTEFKIEVY
+635 TEFKTEVY
-647 TKCKSLVDECIGLDV
+647 TKCKSLVDECIGLEA
-662 RNEELQSQI
+662 RNDELQSQI
-671 NSLSDIALKV
+671 NSLSDIAFKV
-681 KTLDARMAEAK
+681 KDLEGRMDEAK

-858 TMVGCEQ
+858 SMVGCEQ

-879 TVIDMAARPVLVR
+879 TVIDMAARPVLIR

>member
-78 GELYEILY
+78 GEVYEILY

-282 YELKDIIDSGLHTF
+282 YELKDIIDNSLRTF

-322 ETFNSL
+322 EAFNSL

-359 ELDNDINGLNSSIKN
+359 ELENDINGLNSSIKN
-374 LSEAEALIN
+374 LSEAEALVN

-465 CKIDDCSFVKEAID
+465 CKIDDCSFVKEAIE

-620 NRLMAEKDA
+620 NQLMAEKDA

-647 TKCKSLVDECIGLDV
+647 TKCKSLVDECIGLDT

-671 NSLSDIALKV
+671 NSLSDIAFKV

-858 TMVGCEQ
+858 SMVGCEQ

>member
-78 GELYEILY
+78 GEVYEILY
-86 VHPVKN
+86 VHPVKT

-282 YELKDIIDSGLHTF
+282 YELKDIIDSSLRTF
-296 DKDISK
+296 DKDISR

-322 ETFNSL
+322 EAFNSL

-342 FSDSDLS
+342 FSDSDLT

-359 ELDNDINGLNSSIKN
+359 ELENDINGLNSSIKN
-374 LSEAEALIN
+374 LSEAEALVN

-465 CKIDDCSFVKEAID
+465 CKIDDCSFVKEAIE

-647 TKCKSLVDECIGLDV
+647 TKCKSLVDECIGLDT
-662 RNEELQSQI
+662 RNEELQAQI

-757 MGNIILKANELLSLI
+757 MGNIILKANELLGLI

-858 TMVGCEQ
+858 SMVGCEQ

>member
-78 GELYEILY
+78 GEVYEILY

-108 RVELNPTWNVT
+108 RIELNPTWNVT

-261 ISASKSQVIDLSKG
+261 ISSSKSQVIDLSKG
-275 ELSSENL
+275 ELTSENL
-282 YELKDIIDSGLHTF
+282 YELKDIIDNSLHTF

-322 ETFNSL
+322 EAFNSL

-342 FSDSDLS
+342 FSDSDLT
-349 LYKDTKAKIA
+349 LYKDTKVKIA
-359 ELDNDINGLNSSIKN
+359 ELENDINGLNSSIKN
-374 LSEAEALIN
+374 LSEAEALVN

-417 DGKYVDQTVELSRTY
+417 DGKYVDQTIELSRTY

-465 CKIDDCSFVKEAID
+465 CKIDDCSFVKEAIE

-647 TKCKSLVDECIGLDV
+647 TKCKSLVDECIGLDI
-662 RNEELQSQI
+662 RNEELQAQI

-692 SRADRLNNDLNAIL
+692 SRADKLNNDLNAIL

>member
-78 GELYEILY
+78 GEVYEILY

-275 ELSSENL
+275 ELTSENL
-282 YELKDIIDSGLHTF
+282 YELKDIIDNSLHTF

-322 ETFNSL
+322 EAFNSL

-342 FSDSDLS
+342 FSDSDLT
-349 LYKDTKAKIA
+349 LYKDTKVKIA
-359 ELDNDINGLNSSIKN
+359 ELENDINGLNSSIKN
-374 LSEAEALIN
+374 LSEAEALVN

-417 DGKYVDQTVELSRTY
+417 DGKYVNQTIELSRTY

-465 CKIDDCSFVKEAID
+465 CKIDDCSFVKEAIE

-490 DINKEISESKTLLKS
+490 DINKEISKSKALLKS

-662 RNEELQSQI
+662 RNEELQAQI

-681 KTLDARMAEAK
+681 KTLDGRMAEAK

-706 NERDKIASNKTLL
+706 NERDKMASNKTLL

-858 TMVGCEQ
+858 SMVGCEQ

>member
-40 SNGSGKST
+40 ANGSGKST
-48 LLKALSPLQ
+48 LLKALSPIQ
-57 DDNTAIIPGMEGK
+57 DDNSAIIPGLEGK

-78 GELYEILY
+78 NELYEILY
-86 VHPVKN
+86 IHPAKA

-203 LNARFINISK
+203 LNARFINITK
-213 QVEDV
+213 QVEDI
-218 SSERDKAVIEAS
+218 SRERDKAVIETS

-240 RDNNLEEY
+240 RDNNLEEF
-248 YKINEEIRDNIDY
+248 YKINEEIRENIEY
-261 ISASKSQVIDLSKG
+261 IRASKAQVINLSKG
-275 ELSSENL
+275 ELSSEDLN
-282 YELKDIIDSGLHTF
+282 ELQSTINSSLRTF
-296 DKDISK
+296 DKDIAK
-302 WKSEEAVAN
+302 WKAEESVA
-311 AKIESISREKD
+311 KVRIESISKD
-322 ETFNSL
+322 KDDTFKSL

-342 FSDSDLS
+342 FSDSDLN
-349 LYKDTKAKIA
+349 LYKDTKEKIA
-359 ELDNDINGLNSSIKN
+359 VLDNDIINLNSSIKT
-374 LSEAEALIN
+374 LSEAEALVN
-383 AMEMIVPVL
+383 AMDMIVPVI

-397 GLDATTKKEKYDFV
+397 GLDVTPRKDKYDFV
-411 KTTLDN
+411 KTTLGN
-417 DGKYVDQTVELSRTY
+417 DGKYVDQTIELTRTY

-437 TVGEL
+437 EVTEL

-465 CKIDDCSFVKEAID
+465 CKIDDCSFVKEAIE
-479 ASSKHPEKRIN
+479 ASSKDPENHIN
-490 DINKEISESKTLLKS
+490 QINKEISESKTLLKS
-505 LEKDIESYKELYDFN
+505 IEKDIESFKELYDFN
-520 KRFTNLHG
+520 RRFTNLHG

-540 PVDYIIDPYQLLAS
+540 PVKYIIDPHSLLAS
-554 LDHMEKLMIDFN
+554 LDHMETLMADFN
-566 QIRGIFNIITTKSN
+566 QIRGIYNIMVTKSN
-580 YEEIIESL
+580 YEDIIESL

-620 NRLMAEKDA
+620 NQLMTEKDA
-629 ISETVT
+629 ISETT
-635 DISLTEFKIEVY
+635 TNIALTEFKIEVY
-647 TKCKSLVDECIGLDV
+647 TKCKSLVDECIGLEA
-662 RNEELQSQI
+662 RNDELQGQI
-671 NSLSDIALKV
+671 NSLSDVAYKV
-681 KTLDARMAEAK
+681 KDLESQMVESKA
-692 SRADRLNNDLNAIL
+692 RADRLNDDLNAIL

-719 EDYIRDLD
+719 EDYLRDLA

-777 IIQPFVINEAEFRI
+777 IIQPFVINESEFRI

-818 SFAILSNSSTD
+818 SFAILANSSTD

-879 TVIDMAARPVLVR
+879 TVIDMTARPVLVK

>member
-48 LLKALSPLQ
+48 LLKALSPIQ

-78 GELYEILY
+78 GEVYEILY

-282 YELKDIIDSGLHTF
+282 YELKDIIDSSLHTF

-311 AKIESISREKD
+311 AKIESISREKED
-322 ETFNSL
+322 TFKSL

-342 FSDSDLS
+342 FSDSDLT

-359 ELDNDINGLNSSIKN
+359 ELENDINGLNSSIKN
-374 LSEAEALIN
+374 LSEAEALVN

-465 CKIDDCSFVKEAID
+465 CKIDDCSFVKEAIE

-647 TKCKSLVDECIGLDV
+647 TKCKSLVDECIGLDI
-662 RNEELQSQI
+662 RNEELQAQI

-858 TMVGCEQ
+858 SMVGCEQ

>member
-78 GELYEILY
+78 GEVYEILY

-186 MINTISSKI
+186 LISTISSKI
-195 RQIGNIEE
+195 NQIGNIEE
-203 LNARFINISK
+203 LNSRYNNITR

-218 SSERDKAVIEAS
+218 SRERDRAVIEAS

-240 RDNNLEEY
+240 RDNNLEEF
-248 YKINEEIRDNIDY
+248 YKINEEIRENLDY
-261 ISASKSQVIDLSKG
+261 IRASKSQVINLSKG
-275 ELSSENL
+275 ELSSEDLN
-282 YELKDIIDSGLHTF
+282 ELKDIIDRSLRTF

-311 AKIESISREKD
+311 AKIENISKEKED
-322 ETFNSL
+322 TFNSL

-349 LYKDTKAKIA
+349 LYKDTKAKIT
-359 ELDNDINGLNSSIKN
+359 ELENDINGLNSSIKN
-374 LSEAEALIN
+374 LSEAEALVN

-417 DGKYVDQTVELSRTY
+417 DGKYVDQTIELTRTY

-437 TVGEL
+437 TVTEL

-456 KSLALRPKE
+456 KSLALRPKD
-465 CKIDDCSFVKEAID
+465 CKIDDCSFVKEAIE

-490 DINKEISESKTLLKS
+490 DINKEIDESNKLLKS

-554 LDHMEKLMIDFN
+554 LDHMENLMIDFN

-606 SDIASLKDKLTTID
+606 SDIASLKDKLSTISLQLTTE
-620 NRLMAEKDA
+620 NES
-629 ISETVT
+629 ISEITNN
-635 DISLTEFKIEVY
+635 ISITEFKIEVY
-647 TKCKSLVDECIGLDV
+647 TKCKSLVDECIGLEE
-662 RNEELQSQI
+662 RNNELQGQI
-671 NSLSDIALKV
+671 NSLSDIAFKV
-681 KTLDARMAEAK
+681 KDLETRMDEAK

-706 NERDKIASNKTLL
+706 SERDKIASNKTLL

>member
-57 DDNTAIIPGMEGK
+57 DDNTAIIPGLEGK

-78 GELYEILY
+78 GEVYEILY
-86 VHPVKN
+86 VHPVKT

-186 MINTISSKI
+186 LISTISSKI
-195 RQIGNIEE
+195 NQIGNIEE
-203 LNARFINISK
+203 LNSRYNNITR

-218 SSERDKAVIEAS
+218 SRERDKAVIEAS

-240 RDNNLEEY
+240 RDNNLEEF
-248 YKINEEIRDNIDY
+248 YKINEEIRENLDY
-261 ISASKSQVIDLSKG
+261 IRASKSQVINLSKG
-275 ELSSENL
+275 ELSSEDLN
-282 YELKDIIDSGLHTF
+282 ELKDIIDGSLHTF

-302 WKSEEAVAN
+302 WKAEEAIAN
-311 AKIESISREKD
+311 SKIESISRDKD
-322 ETFNSL
+322 EVFNSL

-342 FSDSDLS
+342 FSNSDLT

-359 ELDNDINGLNSSIKN
+359 ELDNDINSLNSSIKN
-374 LSEAEALIN
+374 LSEAEALVN

-397 GLDATTKKEKYDFV
+397 GLDATTRKEKYDFV
-411 KTTLDN
+411 KITLDN
-417 DGKYVDQTVELSRTY
+417 NGKYVDQTIELTRTY
-432 NEVSR
+432 NEASR
-437 TVGEL
+437 KVTEL
-442 ESEVLA
+442 ESEILA

-465 CKIDDCSFVKEAID
+465 CKIDDCSFVKEAIE

-490 DINKEISESKTLLKS
+490 DINKEISESNKLLKS

-606 SDIASLKDKLTTID
+606 SDIASLKDKLSTID
-620 NRLMAEKDA
+620 NQLTSENES
-629 ISETVT
+629 ISEITT
-635 DISLTEFKIEVY
+635 TISITEFKIEVY
-647 TKCKSLVDECIGLDV
+647 SKCKSLIDECIELEV
-662 RNEELQSQI
+662 RNNELQSQI
-671 NSLSDIALKV
+671 NSLSDIAFKV
-681 KTLDARMAEAK
+681 KDLESRMDEAK

-706 NERDKIASNKTLL
+706 SERDKIASNKTLL

-777 IIQPFVINEAEFRI
+777 IIQPFVINESEFRI

>member
-57 DDNTAIIPGMEGK
+57 DDNNAIIPGLEGK
-70 KTLRYLYN
+70 KTLKYLYN
-78 GELYEILY
+78 NEVYEILY
-86 VHPVKN
+86 VHPVKT

-186 MINTISSKI
+186 LISTISSKI
-195 RQIGNIEE
+195 NQIGNIEE
-203 LNARFINISK
+203 LNARYNNISR
-213 QVEDV
+213 QVETV

-240 RDNNLEEY
+240 RDNNLEEF
-248 YKINEEIRDNIDY
+248 YKINEEIRENLDY
-261 ISASKSQVIDLSKG
+261 IRASKSQVINLSKG
-275 ELSSENL
+275 ELTSENL
-282 YELKDIIDSGLHTF
+282 NELKDIIDNSLHAF

-302 WKSEEAVAN
+302 WKSEEAVAKV
-311 AKIESISREKD
+311 KIENISRDKD

-342 FSDSDLS
+342 FSDSDLT
-349 LYKDTKAKIA
+349 LYKETKAKIA
-359 ELDNDINGLNSSIKN
+359 ELENDINGLNSSIKN
-374 LSEAEALIN
+374 LSEAEALVN

-417 DGKYVDQTVELSRTY
+417 DGKYVDQTIELTRTY

-437 TVGEL
+437 TVTEL

-456 KSLALRPKE
+456 KSLALRPKD
-465 CKIDDCSFVKEAID
+465 CKIDDCSFVKEAIE

-490 DINKEISESKTLLKS
+490 DINKEIDESNKLLKS
-505 LEKDIESYKELYDFN
+505 LEKDIESYRELYDFN

-540 PVDYIIDPYQLLAS
+540 PVNYIIDPYQLLAS

-606 SDIASLKDKLTTID
+606 SDIASLKDKLSTISLQLTTE
-620 NRLMAEKDA
+620 NES
-629 ISETVT
+629 ISEITNN
-635 DISLTEFKIEVY
+635 ISITEFRMEVY
-647 TKCKSLVDECIGLDV
+647 TKCKSLVDECIGLEE
-662 RNEELQSQI
+662 RNNELQSQI
-671 NSLSDIALKV
+671 NSLSDIAFKV
-681 KTLDARMAEAK
+681 KDLEARMDEAK

-706 NERDKIASNKTLL
+706 SERDKIASSKTLL
-719 EDYIRDLD
+719 EDYIRDLE